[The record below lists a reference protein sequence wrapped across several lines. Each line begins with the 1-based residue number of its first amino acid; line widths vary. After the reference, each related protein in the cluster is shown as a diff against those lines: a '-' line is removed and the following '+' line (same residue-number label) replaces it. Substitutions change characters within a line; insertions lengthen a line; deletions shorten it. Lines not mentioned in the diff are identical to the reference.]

1 MSQFNAPVRRTGGS
15 LDVYTGLLAVAF
27 LVLAAG
33 VTLMALRNLEH
44 SSTSESANDGGVITL
59 LPESGPGGRAR

>member
-1 MSQFNAPVRRTGGS
+1 MSQFNAPLRRTGGQ

-33 VTLMALRNLEH
+33 VALVATQNLEH
-44 SSTSESANDGGVITL
+44 SGTDR
-59 LPESGPGGRAR
+59 ESGSFFKLVR